1 MKRWFKRHRRAAFLL
16 AALIC
21 GLVLVFSRKIPVHAG
36 FGDYNDYS
44 DSGWGG
50 NDSDS
55 GWNSGGG
62 WDSDSDWDSDDDD
75 RDRGGNVYYGGGYY
89 GGGSGSSGS
98 GVDFGDLV
106 IIFILIAFVLIV
118 YSRTRNSRGR
128 RNMDSGSS
136 PHPGNVPG
144 AFAGGLVV
152 EHDPAFDARVF
163 PNRDTEIEQTIRQT
177 DPAFSVK
184 DFIAFVKN
192 VYMDIQDAWCKR
204 DLSAVR
210 PILQENLYYQTTAQ
224 IEKKKQEGI
233 INALESIAIGN
244 AYTTYLSR
252 DAQFEYLT
260 VYLVA
265 NMIDYQYREQT
276 GELIRG
282 NKTTRWEL
290 AYRMRF
296 QRPRGTKTGDNG
308 EIQTHTCPNCGAP
321 LEAGASVRCPYCGS
335 VINTGRNDWVLAEFQ
350 TVQRTMTDEGIHWPD
365 DGADPAVK
373 MRP

>member
-1 MKRWFKRHRRAAFLL
+1 MKNWFKQHRRAVSIL

-21 GLVLVFSRKIPVHAG
+21 GMVLVISRGIPVHAG

-55 GWNSGGG
+55 GWDSG
-62 WDSDSDWDSDDDD
+62 SDWDSDDDD
-75 RDRGGNVYYGGGYY
+75 RDYGGTIYYGGGYG
-89 GGGSGSSGS
+89 GGGSSTSGGS
-98 GVDFGDLV
+98 GVDFADLV
-106 IIFILIAFVLIV
+106 IIFILIAFVLAV
-118 YSRTRNSRGR
+118 YYRNRTRNSRGR
-128 RNMDSGSS
+128 NMDSSS

-163 PNRDTEIEQTIRQT
+163 PNRDAEIEQTIRGT

-210 PILQENLYYQTTAQ
+210 PILQENLYNQTTAQ

-244 AYTTYLSR
+244 AYTTYLAR

-265 NMIDYQYREQT
+265 KMIDYQYREQT
-276 GELIRG
+276 GEIIRG

-308 EIQTHTCPNCGAP
+308 KIQTHTCPNCGAP

-335 VINTGRNDWVLAEFQ
+335 VIHTGSNDWVLAEFQ
-350 TVQRTMTDEGIHWPD
+350 TVQRTMTDEGIRWPD